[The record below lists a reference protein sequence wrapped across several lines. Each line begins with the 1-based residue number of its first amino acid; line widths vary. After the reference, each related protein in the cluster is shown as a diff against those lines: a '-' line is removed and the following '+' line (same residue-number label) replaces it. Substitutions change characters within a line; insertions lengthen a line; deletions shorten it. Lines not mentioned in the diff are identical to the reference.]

1 MKPDG
6 RGGFNVSGAQA
17 GEPTARTRRFR
28 RHIVRLWLGQVA
40 TGLGDQLYSV
50 ALVWIAVESVG
61 ERAGWVMAAG
71 ALSRLGFGFVGGAYA
86 DRWDRQRTLIIS
98 DLLSAVAVATLLLA
112 TPGSSGILL
121 HLACVSA
128 WLGMLDSL
136 FQPALQASLPAIAP
150 DSKRLQV
157 ANAWL
162 DVTRRLAM
170 ALGPS
175 ATGLLLAWMPLQM
188 FFAVDALTFVLSA
201 LLIGSLGRRYAWRAE
216 ASTSRSAGRS
226 SLAAEIRGAAR
237 LVARERRLVW
247 GLGQHVVWNFG
258 LGAALTLGLAMIVN
272 GELAGGPALLGY
284 ATGAYGAGNVLSNLV
299 LAHRDV
305 RNTARMLHLGALV
318 AALGWALVAFVTSV
332 PVWLFVI
339 ALTAFGGPMTDLMLL
354 RLIQTRFPADQ
365 IGKVYSFRLTLSRA
379 AAGLGLMVAPAIYG
393 AYGPRVG
400 MALGAGAL
408 GIVALGGLVGAS
420 QREREDL
427 G

>member
-1 MKPDG
+1 MTSAT
-6 RGGFNVSGAQA
+6 SGELA
-17 GEPTARTRRFR
+17 ARIQRFR
-28 RHIVRLWLGQVA
+28 RDIFRLWLGQVA
-40 TGLGDQLYSV
+40 TGLGDQLHSV

-71 ALSRLGFGFVGGAYA
+71 AISRLAFGLMGGAYA
-86 DRWDRQRTLIIS
+86 DRWDRQRTLIVC
-98 DLLSAVAVATLLLA
+98 DLLSAVAVTTLLLA
-112 TPGSSGILL
+112 TPGSAGILF
-121 HLACVSA
+121 HLAVVSA
-128 WLGMLDSL
+128 WLGMLDSF

-150 DSKRLQV
+150 DSSRLQV

-175 ATGLLLAWMPLQM
+175 ATGLLLALMPLQR
-188 FFAVDALTFVLSA
+188 FFAVDAFTFVLSA
-201 LLIGSLGRRYAWRAE
+201 ILIGSLGRRYAWRAE
-216 ASTSRSAGRS
+216 ARSGNTGRR

-258 LGAALTLGLAMIVN
+258 LGAALTLGLAMIVK

-299 LAHRDV
+299 LARSEI
-305 RNTARMLHLGALV
+305 RNTARMLHAGALV
-318 AALGWALVAFVTSV
+318 AALGWALVAWVTAV
-332 PVWLFVI
+332 PVWLFAI

-365 IGKVYSFRLTLSRA
+365 IGKVYSFRFTLSRA

-400 MALGAGAL
+400 IALGAISL
-408 GIVALGGLVGAS
+408 GIVALFGLAGAS
-420 QREREDL
+420 RRECAAIR
-427 G
+427 